1 MPISD
6 VRIFLNKTMKNSPRK
21 TLPLPPPR
29 NGEGESLK
37 PLPALSGKGDGGLG
51 RKPLPQ
57 PLPGTERREVSNKRR
72 GKSQTTPPALS
83 GKGDGGLYQ
92 FAIKK

>member
-6 VRIFLNKTMKNSPRK
+6 VRVFLNKTMKNSPRK
-21 TLPLPPPR
+21 TPPPAPPR

-57 PLPGTERREVSNKRR
+57 PLPETERGESLKQTEREVSNHPPCPFREGGR
-72 GKSQTTPPALS
+72 GVRSDA
-83 GKGDGGLYQ
+83 
-92 FAIKK
+92 

>member
-21 TLPLPPPR
+21 TPPPAPPR

-51 RKPLPQ
+51 RKPLPL
-57 PLPGTERREVSNKRR
+57 PLPETERG
-72 GKSQTTPPALS
+72 GKSQTTPCPLRE
-83 GKGDGGLYQ
+83 GGRGVR
-92 FAIKK
+92 